1 MARALS
7 YTQAHAPHLK
17 SAYVKIVQPF
27 DDFYEKVKGAPLAS
41 VIDRKT
47 EGEGMPSP
55 VEEHKLGT
63 DRIDLAFPR
72 FTDVKP
78 ADPATSTPKKAAGGR
93 QATSTSPAE
102 SETKRSLRNASKTIP
117 SSTSN
122 VIAVNAAKQE
132 DLDSELGDTNTSG
145 SPQTKHRES
154 ISRAN
159 SEYSLASA
167 MEEDAEVVET
177 ETIDVG
183 GTKDGLREHTPA
195 PSLKR
200 KRKGARGST

>member
-1 MARALS
+1 
-7 YTQAHAPHLK
+7 
-17 SAYVKIVQPF
+17 
-27 DDFYEKVKGAPLAS
+27 
-41 VIDRKT
+41 
-47 EGEGMPSP
+47 
-55 VEEHKLGT
+55 LGT
-63 DRIDLAFPR
+63 DQIHFTFPR

-78 ADPATSTPKKAAGGR
+78 ADPAASTPKKAALGR

-102 SETKRSLRNASKTIP
+102 SETKRSLRNAAKTVPSP
-117 SSTSN
+117 SSN
-122 VIAVNAAKQE
+122 GIAVNGAKQE
-132 DLDSELGDTNTSG
+132 DLDSEVGGTNISG

-183 GTKDGLREHTPA
+183 GTKEGLRERTP
-195 PSLKR
+195 SRGVKR